1 MFNVIDG
8 CIFFIIC
15 HDNEEKFTRNYNC
28 LEVSSAF
35 FLICRPLVDL
45 LIQFTKYLISLCKIF
60 EIVNKRKT
68 VT

>member
-35 FLICRPLVDL
+35 FVKLPTSRSSIDLVQKVSD
-45 LIQFTKYLISLCKIF
+45 ITM
-60 EIVNKRKT
+60 
-68 VT
+68 

>member
-28 LEVSSAF
+28 LEVSSAYF
-35 FLICRPLVDL
+35 FNLPTSRRSIDSIHKVSD
-45 LIQFTKYLISLCKIF
+45 ITM
-60 EIVNKRKT
+60 
-68 VT
+68 